1 MYLSKFLLHEHDQGG
16 VEEAVKLA
24 LTFTFQK
31 FLKHDPGHCQ
41 NPDCMNMTSSRE
53 GGRGSRREIDCQLG
67 RWATSREIQ
76 DEGDDD
82 DHNVDLVRV
91 PFISKVRIALKIIDN
106 FQSIFKICPIFCSLG
121 KTYGP
126 GFLHNALQSP
136 SSKNL
141 KKFGLSFLH

>member
-1 MYLSKFLLHEHDQGG
+1 MYLSKFLLHEYDQGG

-82 DHNVDLVRV
+82 DHNFDLVRV

-106 FQSIFKICPIFCSLG
+106 FQSIFKICPIFCSLD
-121 KTYGP
+121 KT
-126 GFLHNALQSP
+126 
-136 SSKNL
+136 
-141 KKFGLSFLH
+141 